1 MSPKFFSLFCFAS
14 PEIIWVKVC
23 DRHSSYQ
30 TLRQTDCQIL
40 RYLIYIEINT
50 KCKLISRLVLT
61 NLILSW
67 TILKTSN
74 KYHDWSKSQPR
85 CVAFLGPNFYDSI
98 QGSFF
103 FVNTFFPETVIPLQN
118 QPCLMRTIDL
128 VPCTRKNSNFPQISA
143 SQTKTEKV

>member
-23 DRHSSYQ
+23 DRHSAYQ

-85 CVAFLGPNFYDSI
+85 CVAFLGPNFM
-98 QGSFF
+98 
-103 FVNTFFPETVIPLQN
+103 IPSKEVFSLYI
-118 QPCLMRTIDL
+118 RF
-128 VPCTRKNSNFPQISA
+128 SQIRLYPS
-143 SQTKTEKV
+143 KTSRA